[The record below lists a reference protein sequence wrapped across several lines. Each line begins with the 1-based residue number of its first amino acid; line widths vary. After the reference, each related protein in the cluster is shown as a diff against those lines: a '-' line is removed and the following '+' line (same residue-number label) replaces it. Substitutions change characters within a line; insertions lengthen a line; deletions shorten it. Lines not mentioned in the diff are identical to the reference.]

1 MDRNTE
7 KIFRR
12 LPVSIKERVD
22 ELPEIIRDD
31 FEEIRIRVFSDT
43 LIISGGREISLHDG
57 RSVTPEV
64 LDETLNRLLDYSYY
78 AYEEELSKMC
88 IRDRE
93 YTRAN
98 AFLRRNAAFARR
110 YVPRKAPSYFTEGG

>member
-57 RSVTPEV
+57 RSVTSS
-64 LDETLNRLLDYSYY
+64 L
-78 AYEEELSKMC
+78 
-88 IRDRE
+88 
-93 YTRAN
+93 
-98 AFLRRNAAFARR
+98 
-110 YVPRKAPSYFTEGG
+110 